1 MNWILQEYVTL
12 FIYFSI
18 SFILSFILIG
28 LTFVYHI
35 EDSDLEAFLTK
46 SKDNEKLSAYGC
58 GFEAF
63 NDARSRF
70 NVHYYIVGML
80 FLIFDLEIIFMFP
93 WAVQLNFLGILGFWT
108 MMFFLF
114 VLLIGFIYEWK
125 KGALAW

>member
-46 SKDNEKLSAYGC
+46 SKDNEKLSAYEC

-80 FLIFDLEIIFMFP
+80 FLIFDSQWKGLIFLNIINR
-93 WAVQLNFLGILGFWT
+93 LS
-108 MMFFLF
+108 
-114 VLLIGFIYEWK
+114 
-125 KGALAW
+125 LAK